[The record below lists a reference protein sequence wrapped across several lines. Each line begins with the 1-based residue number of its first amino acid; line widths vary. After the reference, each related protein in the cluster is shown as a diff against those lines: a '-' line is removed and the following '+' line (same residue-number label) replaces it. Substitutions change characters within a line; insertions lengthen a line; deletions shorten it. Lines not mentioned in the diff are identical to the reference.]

1 MKMDSSLGPTLYRVN
16 KINADTT
23 QELHQEDIHNSL
35 SLNQILAI
43 ATEIDRLATISKVR
57 QKHFHNI
64 QQRIYF
70 QTCQK
75 HMQRL
80 NTQLN
85 PRAKLKKLKSNHQKA
100 HNIAEKVD
108 KVPTRRHKNN
118 HAKSHLLWVIQS
130 KQLLRFSLQQL
141 ALYRLKT
148 KVVVPSSEI
157 SSMYGHIAHRPRR
170 SSTRR
175 YLCLK
180 RHVLHNTNQG

>member
-1 MKMDSSLGPTLYRVN
+1 MKMVSSSGPTLYRVN
-16 KINADTT
+16 KISADTI
-23 QELHQEDIHNSL
+23 QELHQEGIHNSL

-43 ATEIDRLATISKVR
+43 ATEIDQLATISKAQQR
-57 QKHFHNI
+57 HFHNI

-85 PRAKLKKLKSNHQKA
+85 LRAKLKKLKSNHQKA
-100 HNIAEKVD
+100 HSIAEKVD
-108 KVPTRRHKNN
+108 RVIIRRHKNN
-118 HAKSHLLWVIQS
+118 HAKSHLRWVIRL
-130 KQLLRFSLQQL
+130 KLLHLFSLQPL
-141 ALYRLKT
+141 GLRLKR
-148 KVVVPSSEI
+148 KAVVPSLEI
-157 SSMYGHIAHRPRR
+157 SSMYGCINHRVRK